1 MSCGFS
7 ATIVLRVGL
16 EFVGK
21 VIDVNFYPRKGT
33 VFVDRP
39 P

>member
-1 MSCGFS
+1 MSCRFS

-21 VIDVNFYPRKGT
+21 VIDVFYRRKGT
-33 VFVDRP
+33 VCVDRP